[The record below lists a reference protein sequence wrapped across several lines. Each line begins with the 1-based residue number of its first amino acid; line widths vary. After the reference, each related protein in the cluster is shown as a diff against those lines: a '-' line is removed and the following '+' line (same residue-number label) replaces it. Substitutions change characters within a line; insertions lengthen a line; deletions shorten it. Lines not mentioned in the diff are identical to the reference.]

1 MAISN
6 IVLSLDESNNGPV
19 LGSRRQVRAG
29 LYDIFNYVHNN
40 RETILK
46 RINETHKDPDGLTD
60 NQKLGMYL
68 GYMLDDLLEGIA
80 AVAPH
85 ISNFDELYK
94 YVKQWEAQE
103 LVEAEKYG
111 IANY

>member
-1 MAISN
+1 M
-6 IVLSLDESNNGPV
+6 
-19 LGSRRQVRAG
+19 
-29 LYDIFNYVHNN
+29 HNN

-46 RINETHKDPDGLTD
+46 RINETHKDIHELTD

-80 AVAPH
+80 AVARH

-94 YVKQWEAQE
+94 HVKQWEAQE
-103 LVEAEKYG
+103 LVDVEKYG
-111 IANY
+111 IASY